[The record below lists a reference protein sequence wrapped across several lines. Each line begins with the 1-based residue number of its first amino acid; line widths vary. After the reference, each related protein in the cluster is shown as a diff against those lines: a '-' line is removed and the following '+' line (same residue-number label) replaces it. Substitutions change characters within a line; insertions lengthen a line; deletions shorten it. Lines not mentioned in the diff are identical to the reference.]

1 MWDFLNSLSAGVVAS
16 IIGALFATLVT
27 IWGSWFSYKQKSK
40 SFKVKVGE
48 KELEL
53 QLSELEKTLKEIE
66 RNLNELREKPL
77 IFLSYSSA
85 DKEFANRL
93 AEDLRA
99 VGIRVWTAD
108 EQIKVGDSLKSK
120 ISEAISKSQWV
131 IIILSD
137 NSLKSGWVNK
147 ELSLALEAE
156 KSRGRTLLLPV
167 IYQGNSVPQ
176 EIKEKVF
183 ADFRSNY
190 EVGFNNL
197 LSSIRRGELHP
208 IAT

>member
-27 IWGSWFSYKQKSK
+27 IWGSWFSHKQKSK

-53 QLSELEKTLKEIE
+53 KLSELEKTINEIE
-66 RNLNELREKPL
+66 KNLYELREKPL
-77 IFLSYSSA
+77 VFLSYSGA
-85 DKEFANRL
+85 DKEFASRL
-93 AEDLRA
+93 TEDLRSEG
-99 VGIRVWTAD
+99 VKVWTAD

-120 ISEAISKSQWV
+120 IREAISKSQWV

-156 KSRGRTLLLPV
+156 KERGRTLLLPV
-167 IYQGNSVPQ
+167 VYQGDSVPQ
-176 EIKEKVF
+176 EIREKVF
-183 ADFRSNY
+183 ADFRNNY
-190 EVGFNNL
+190 EVGFSNL
-197 LSSIRRGELHP
+197 LSSIKRGALHP
-208 IAT
+208 IAS